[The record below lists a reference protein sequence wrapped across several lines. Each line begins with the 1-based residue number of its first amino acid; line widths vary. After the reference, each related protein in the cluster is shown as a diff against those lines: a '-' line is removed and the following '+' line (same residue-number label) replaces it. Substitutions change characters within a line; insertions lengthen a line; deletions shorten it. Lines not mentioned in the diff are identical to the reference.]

1 MATAVYTTPINSG
14 MSSGLVSSK
23 SSSNQLLVTDTPP
36 SNESQDQNCKNK
48 NEETQEKMDTSPQ
61 PISNSIVSVL
71 KRPLPPAEND
81 SPLKKMK
88 RKNVSIPVP
97 KNAVCMLNELRPGLV
112 YETVSQTG
120 PVHCPVFTIGV
131 KIDGQQVF
139 GKGRTKKL
147 AKQAAAES
155 ALHTFIQLPEM
166 RQVPYPQQNANIDF
180 TSDESCMN
188 HSPYNALKPENFGRV
203 EKDDVNFKPTILTR
217 PVNVM
222 EKSPVMILNEMRPG
236 LKYECVSSTGEPFAK
251 FTISVT
257 IDQKVFMGSGQSK
270 KLAKAAAARAA
281 LSSLYDLSFNSS
293 LTQSQCLL
301 QPSNAAVNVPC
312 VIMPSHQADVIARLV
327 LSKYSE
333 LMENDPT
340 HARRKVLAG
349 VVMTQGDLENAKVI
363 SIGTGTK
370 CVSGE
375 YMSLRGAAL
384 NDSHAEIVAKRGLSL
399 YLYSQLQLL
408 ADPDVAGNS
417 IFVEN
422 CDGRGYKLRDNVKF
436 HLYINTA
443 PCGDARIFSPHES
456 ECSGE
461 EAYDKH
467 PNRNSRGQLRTKIES
482 GEGTIPV
489 KSSAAIQTWDGI
501 LQGQR
506 LLAMSCSDKIARW
519 NVVGVQGSLLSH
531 FVQPIYLESIVLGSL
546 FNPSHLYRAVC
557 GRIETTV
564 EGLPPP
570 FRLNK
575 PMLSVTSSPEVRQ
588 PGKAPNHSV
597 NWVIGEERV
606 EVINA
611 ITGKAELG
619 AASRLCKQS
628 MYKRFCQLISHVQ
641 SIKDIKE
648 SDCHPYEHAKE
659 LVEDYQLAKQQLI
672 QSFAKAKLGRWLKKP
687 VEQDQ
692 FELDE
697 SVFAVPAAQ
706 LQCLL
711 SASPVPVQSQ

>member
-1 MATAVYTTPINSG
+1 MATAVYATPINSA
-14 MSSGLVSSK
+14 MSSGLVPSK
-23 SSSNQLLVTDTPP
+23 SSSSQLLVKESLPN
-36 SNESQDQNCKNK
+36 NEMKGQNCLNA
-48 NEETQEKMDTSPQ
+48 NEETQEKMDTSHTVP
-61 PISNSIVSVL
+61 NSTVSVL
-71 KRPLPPAEND
+71 KRSLPLSEND

-88 RKNVSIPVP
+88 RKNVTVPVP

-147 AKQAAAES
+147 AKQAAAEA

-166 RQVPYPQQNANIDF
+166 RQVPFQQQNTNIDF

-188 HSPYNALKPENFGRV
+188 NGSHALKQEILGKT
-203 EKDDVNFKPTILTR
+203 EKEDAPRNMVFTR
-217 PVNVM
+217 PINVM

-281 LSSLYDLSFNSS
+281 LSSLYDLSFNASC
-293 LTQSQCLL
+293 TPNQSLL
-301 QPSNAAVNVPC
+301 QPTNAAVNVPC

-349 VVMTQGDLENAKVI
+349 VVMTQGNLENAQVI

-375 YMSLRGAAL
+375 CMSLRGAAL

-408 ADPDVAGNS
+408 TDPDTAGDS
-417 IFVEN
+417 IFVANSE
-422 CDGRGYKLRDNVKF
+422 GRGYKLQDNVKF

-443 PCGDARIFSPHES
+443 PCGDARIFSPHEA

-489 KSSAAIQTWDGI
+489 KSSAAVQTWDGI

-506 LLAMSCSDKIARW
+506 LLTVSCSDKIARW

-531 FVQPIYLESIVLGSL
+531 FIQPIYLESLVLGSL

-597 NWVIGEERV
+597 NWIIGEERV

-628 MYKRFCQLISHVQ
+628 MYKRFCQLIGRIQ
-641 SIKDIKE
+641 SIKDIE
-648 SDCHPYEHAKE
+648 ENDCHPYEHAKE

-692 FELDE
+692 FEFDE
-697 SVFAVPAAQ
+697 SVFSVPAAQ

>member
-1 MATAVYTTPINSG
+1 MATAVYATPISSS
-14 MSSGLVSSK
+14 MSSGLVSSNPN
-23 SSSNQLLVTDTPP
+23 SNQLLVKDTT
-36 SNESQDQNCKNK
+36 SDNEMKVQNCVNT
-48 NEETQEKMDTSPQ
+48 NEETQEKMDTSLNQ
-61 PISNSIVSVL
+61 MSNSSVSVL
-71 KRPLPPAEND
+71 KRPLPPSEND

-88 RKNVSIPVP
+88 RKNVTVPVP

-112 YETVSQTG
+112 YETISQTG

-147 AKQAAAES
+147 AKQAAAEA

-166 RQVPYPQQNANIDF
+166 RQVPYQQQSTNIDF

-188 HSPYNALKPENFGRV
+188 HSPYSAGKPESFGRS
-203 EKDDVNFKPTILTR
+203 EKDDVNFRPMIFAR

-293 LTQSQCLL
+293 FTPNQSLL
-301 QPSNAAVNVPC
+301 QPSSATVNVPC
-312 VIMPSHQADVIARLV
+312 VIMPSHQADVISRLV
-327 LSKYSE
+327 LNKYSE

-349 VVMTQGDLENAKVI
+349 IVMTQGDLDNSQVI

-408 ADPDVAGNS
+408 TNPDIASDS
-417 IFVEN
+417 IFIANSE
-422 CDGRGYKLRDNVKF
+422 GRGYRLRDNVKF

-489 KSSAAIQTWDGI
+489 KSSAAVQTWDGI

-506 LLAMSCSDKIARW
+506 LLTMSCSDKIARW
-519 NVVGVQGSLLSH
+519 NVVGIQGSLLSH
-531 FVQPIYLESIVLGSL
+531 FIQPIYLESIVLGSL

-611 ITGKAELG
+611 ITGKAELS

-628 MYKRFCQLISHVQ
+628 MYKRFCQLVGRIQ
-641 SIKDIKE
+641 SIKDIEE

-697 SVFAVPAAQ
+697 SVFSVPAAQ

-711 SASPVPVQSQ
+711 SASPVPIPSQ

>member
-1 MATAVYTTPINSG
+1 MATAVYTTPINSA
-14 MSSGLVSSK
+14 MSSGLVSSE
-23 SSSNQLLVTDTPP
+23 SSSNQLLVKDT
-36 SNESQDQNCKNK
+36 SSSIERKDQNCINVIS
-48 NEETQEKMDTSPQ
+48 EETQVKMDTSTHPT
-61 PISNSIVSVL
+61 SNSLVSVL

-81 SPLKKMK
+81 SPVKKMK
-88 RKNVSIPVP
+88 RKTVSIPVP
-97 KNAVCMLNELRPGLV
+97 KNAVCMLNELRPGLI

-147 AKQAAAES
+147 AKQAAAEA

-166 RQVPYPQQNANIDF
+166 RQVPYPHQNANIDF

-188 HSPYNALKPENFGRV
+188 PENFDRV
-203 EKDDVNFKPTILTR
+203 ERDDVNFKPMMLTR
-217 PVNVM
+217 PVNAM

-293 LTQSQCLL
+293 FTQSQGLL
-301 QPSNAAVNVPC
+301 QPSSTAVNIPC

-327 LSKYSE
+327 LTKYSE

-349 VVMTQGDLENAKVI
+349 VVMTQGDLENAQVI

-375 YMSLRGAAL
+375 YMSLRGAGL

-408 ADPDVAGNS
+408 TDPDVAGDS
-417 IFVEN
+417 IFVPN
-422 CDGRGYKLRDNVKF
+422 TDGKGYKLRENVKF

-506 LLAMSCSDKIARW
+506 LLTMSCSDKIARW
-519 NVVGVQGSLLSH
+519 NVVGVQGSLLTH
-531 FVQPIYLESIVLGSL
+531 FIQPIYLESIVLGSL

-597 NWVIGEERV
+597 NWIIGEERV

-628 MYKRFCQLISHVQ
+628 MYKRFCQLIGRVQ
-641 SIKDIKE
+641 SIKDIQD
-648 SDCHPYEHAKE
+648 SDCHPYEHAKQ

-697 SVFAVPAAQ
+697 SVFSVPAAQ

-711 SASPVPVQSQ
+711 SASPVPVLTQ